1 MLVEIRSRLGYLAGV
16 GLGYLALQRPLR
28 TLSRG
33 EAQRVALTTALG
45 STLVNMMYVLDE
57 PTSGMHPSDVE
68 RLSGCIQG
76 LRQRDNTVV
85 CVEHD
90 EVMIRKADQLIEIG
104 PGAGDYGGQLTFQ
117 GNFDEMLESEE
128 SITAPFF
135 TGQRGVLTEL
145 KRRPPNRGKIK
156 LVGASGNNLK
166 DVTVEFPL
174 GLLCVVTGVSG
185 AGKSS
190 LVQETLYG
198 AICRRKRKESA
209 RPLPYVDL
217 LGDGQIDDVIM
228 VDQTPIG
235 KSPRSNP
242 VTYVKAFDEIR
253 SVFASTIEAKTHN
266 YTASHFSFNVDGGRC
281 ERCKGDGVLS
291 IDMQFMAD
299 VYVKCPECHGQRYR
313 KEVLAVLY
321 RGKSISDVLG
331 MSVRQAFSFF
341 RGQVKVQSRLKPLMD
356 VGLDYLRLGQS
367 AITLSSG
374 EAQRLKLASY
384 TTQLKRHRTL
394 FILEEPTA
402 GLHFADVIQLIDSFD
417 ALISVG
423 HSVVVVDHNPRL
435 MKAADYIID
444 VGPGAGEQGG
454 NVVAQG
460 SPEEVA
466 GCEDSVT
473 GRYLRSLL
481 AESADAD

>member
-1 MLVEIRSRLGYLAGV
+1 MGSEMCIRDS
-16 GLGYLALQRPLR
+16 
-28 TLSRG
+28 
-33 EAQRVALTTALG
+33 
-45 STLVNMMYVLDE
+45 
-57 PTSGMHPSDVE
+57 
-68 RLSGCIQG
+68 
-76 LRQRDNTVV
+76 
-85 CVEHD
+85 
-90 EVMIRKADQLIEIG
+90 
-104 PGAGDYGGQLTFQ
+104 
-117 GNFDEMLESEE
+117 
-128 SITAPFF
+128 
-135 TGQRGVLTEL
+135 
-145 KRRPPNRGKIK
+145 
-156 LVGASGNNLK
+156 
-166 DVTVEFPL
+166 
-174 GLLCVVTGVSG
+174 
-185 AGKSS
+185 
-190 LVQETLYG
+190 
-198 AICRRKRKESA
+198 
-209 RPLPYVDL
+209 
-217 LGDGQIDDVIM
+217 
-228 VDQTPIG
+228 
-235 KSPRSNP
+235 
-242 VTYVKAFDEIR
+242 
-253 SVFASTIEAKTHN
+253 
-266 YTASHFSFNVDGGRC
+266 
-281 ERCKGDGVLS
+281 LS

-454 NVVAQG
+454 NVV
-460 SPEEVA
+460 
-466 GCEDSVT
+466 C
-473 GRYLRSLL
+473 LL
-481 AESADAD
+481 YTSDAADE

>member
-1 MLVEIRSRLGYLAGV
+1 
-16 GLGYLALQRPLR
+16 
-28 TLSRG
+28 
-33 EAQRVALTTALG
+33 
-45 STLVNMMYVLDE
+45 
-57 PTSGMHPSDVE
+57 
-68 RLSGCIQG
+68 
-76 LRQRDNTVV
+76 
-85 CVEHD
+85 
-90 EVMIRKADQLIEIG
+90 
-104 PGAGDYGGQLTFQ
+104 
-117 GNFDEMLESEE
+117 
-128 SITAPFF
+128 
-135 TGQRGVLTEL
+135 
-145 KRRPPNRGKIK
+145 
-156 LVGASGNNLK
+156 
-166 DVTVEFPL
+166 
-174 GLLCVVTGVSG
+174 LLCVVTGVSG